1 MKREDEARL
10 FRFTLRHSVF
20 LASVIGLIVL
30 FYAYVAPGLAPKQR
44 CLVSPIR
51 ETMKALKIFA
61 LILIPM
67 AAFAQPKPPEQP
79 IPYSH
84 KQHIANGLTCKDC
97 HTVVQSSPDAGDEMA
112 IPAASKCMT
121 CHRTIKKDSPAIQ
134 KLAAYDRDKQPIP
147 WVRIYKLPDFV
158 FFSHQTHLKAGAQC
172 EECHGQVAAARSAFP
187 RSHPVDGH
195 LCRLPS

>member
-1 MKREDEARL
+1 
-10 FRFTLRHSVF
+10 
-20 LASVIGLIVL
+20 
-30 FYAYVAPGLAPKQR
+30 
-44 CLVSPIR
+44 
-51 ETMKALKIFA
+51 
-61 LILIPM
+61 M
-67 AAFAQPKPPEQP
+67 AAFAQPQPPEQP

-97 HTVVQSSPDAGDEMA
+97 HTVVQSGPDAGDEMA

-172 EECHGQVAAARSAFP
+172 EKCHGQVAQRDQLFAKSPCRWAPVSTAIVRTRPTKVALIVMTRASA
-187 RSHPVDGH
+187 V
-195 LCRLPS
+195 